1 MAAILRDEVFEPH
14 HICCRCAGAEEYHEV
29 ADEFRICVVG
39 LVAAGY
45 DHGGGAEEA
54 EDEPRDL
61 AAREAVDAR
70 GDGYDEHEQRNYG
83 VDYRSV
89 DWRRARESVHEQQFA
104 QCAHDYGRGK
114 HVFYILAV
122 DLLTLL
128 PEGWYPREQC
138 RGHERCR
145 DHCQRFDVVPEYDVV
160 EGVVARPDDVA
171 EQQRQMGAVIE
182 SFGLFHCLH
191 FPASRAKDLPKCAE
205 KAWEHDGV
213 A

>member
-1 MAAILRDEVFEPH
+1 MRLPTSSEFAWWVLSPPDMTTAAAPRKPRTSPATLPREKRSMP
-14 HICCRCAGAEEYHEV
+14 
-29 ADEFRICVVG
+29 
-39 LVAAGY
+39 
-45 DHGGGAEEA
+45 EA
-54 EDEPRDL
+54 TDMMSTSSGTMVSIIDP
-61 AAREAVDAR
+61 
-70 GDGYDEHEQRNYG
+70 
-83 VDYRSV
+83 SI
-89 DWRRARESVHEQQFA
+89 
-104 QCAHDYGRGK
+104 GRGK

-145 DHCQRFDVVPEYDVV
+145 DHCQRFDVVSEDDVV